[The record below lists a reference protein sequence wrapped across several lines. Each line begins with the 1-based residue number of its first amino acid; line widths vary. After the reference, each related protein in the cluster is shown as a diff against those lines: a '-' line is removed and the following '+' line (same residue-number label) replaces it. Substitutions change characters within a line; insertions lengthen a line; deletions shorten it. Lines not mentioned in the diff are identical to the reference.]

1 MTARSWQTAG
11 HDKAIG
17 ALARSLD
24 GGRLA
29 HSYIFIGPSRVGK
42 TTLALDLARAANCLA
57 DESARPCADCRQ
69 CRRVTA
75 ELHPDVRVIGLET
88 ARSGRLRSLISID
101 QAREVQR
108 ESGLLP
114 YEGRCRVFI
123 FESAEKFSD
132 EAANCLLKTLEEPP
146 ESVIIALLATHADSV
161 LPTILSRCRRVD
173 LRPVSAGAIAD
184 FLTVRKG
191 VDADSAR
198 EIAGMARGRVGW
210 AVGAVEDPSTVE
222 RVSDTLDAIEAAVAD
237 SLVGRFE
244 YAERLA
250 GRFSNDREGVLGE
263 LDLWLGWWRDAML
276 TGQGRDDLVS
286 NVSRRETVSA
296 AAERFSSETIAAA
309 IRTIMRTGRL
319 LERNV
324 SPRLAVESMMLG
336 LPS

>member
-1 MTARSWQTAG
+1 MARVWQTAG
-11 HDKAIG
+11 HDKAVG

-42 TTLALDLARAANCLA
+42 TTLALDFARAANCLA
-57 DESARPCADCRQ
+57 DETARPCGDCRQ
-69 CRRVTA
+69 CARVTA
-75 ELHPDVRVIGLET
+75 GLHPDVRVIGLET

-108 ESGLLP
+108 EAGLLP
-114 YEGRCRVFI
+114 YEGRYRVFI
-123 FESAEKFSD
+123 FESAEKLSG
-132 EAANCLLKTLEEPP
+132 EAANALLKTLEEPP

-173 LRPVSAGAIAD
+173 LRPVAAGAIAD
-184 FLTVRKG
+184 FLTARKG

-210 AVGAVEDPSTVE
+210 AVGAVEDPSAID
-222 RVSDTLDAIEAAVAD
+222 RVSETLDAIEAAIAD
-237 SLVGRFE
+237 SLSGRFE

-250 GRFSNDREGVLGE
+250 GRFSGDREGVFGE

-276 TGQGRDDLVS
+276 TGQGKPELVS
-286 NVSRRETVSA
+286 NVSRRETLDA
-296 AAERFSSETIAAA
+296 AAARFSPETTAAA
-309 IRTIMRTGRL
+309 IRTIMRTAHL

-324 SPRLAVESMMLG
+324 SPRLAAESMMLG
-336 LPS
+336 LPG

>member
-1 MTARSWQTAG
+1 MAREWQTAG
-11 HDKAIG
+11 HEKAVG
-17 ALARSLD
+17 ALARALD

-29 HSYIFIGPSRVGK
+29 HSYIFIGPARVGK

-57 DESARPCADCRQ
+57 ADAERPCAACRQ
-69 CRRVTA
+69 CRRVTSG
-75 ELHPDVRVIGLET
+75 LHPDTRVIGLET

-101 QAREVQR
+101 QVREVQR
-108 ESGLLP
+108 ETGLLP
-114 YEGRCRVFI
+114 YEGRYRVFI
-123 FESAEKFSD
+123 FESAEKLSD
-132 EAANCLLKTLEEPP
+132 EAANALLKTLEEPP

-161 LPTILSRCRRVD
+161 LPTILSRCRRAD

-184 FLTVRKG
+184 FLAARKS

-210 AVGAVEDPSTVE
+210 AVDAVEDPSAIE
-222 RVSDTLDAIEAAVAD
+222 RVSDTLDEIEAAIAD
-237 SLVGRFE
+237 SLSGRFE

-250 GRFSNDREGVLGE
+250 GRFSNDREGVFGE

-276 TGQGRDDLVS
+276 TGQGKPELVS

-309 IRTIMRTGRL
+309 IRTIMRTAHL

-324 SPRLAVESMMLG
+324 SPRLATESMMLG